1 MMTIRR
7 TGSTLGAL
15 LAVSLF
21 AAAQPAH
28 ADGSEWGTASATT
41 AGLALD
47 VKLINGAVDVPVD
60 LTLNAVHA
68 PRSVDG
74 SMLTTTIGGVDK
86 GKPLT
91 LLDATLGHS
100 AATVDKHGA
109 HAEVDLVKA
118 NISLPGLLT
127 QLVGLKEVH
136 ATADCPAG
144 GRPSADVNILGTLS
158 VLGKGVSLSAA
169 GPTRVSVPGIGIVD
183 LELSKKTMTST
194 TAAATALELNV
205 HVNPLNLNVAEV
217 TGTVELAAVHCTEGH
232 GGSSGS
238 GGSGG
243 SSGSGGTGGTGSS
256 GPSTSASTPASS
268 APGGSASSSGAVLP
282 PPPQASTSAAAS
294 GSPAVATPAA
304 ATTNL
309 AETGGGSETPMIAGV
324 ALVLVGAGAAAV
336 GTSRRRRRRQ
346 H

>member
-1 MMTIRR
+1 MTIRR

-15 LAVSLF
+15 LAVSLLT
-21 AAAQPAH
+21 AAQPAH
-28 ADGSEWGTASATT
+28 ADGSGWGTASATT
-41 AGLALD
+41 AGLSLD

-68 PRSVDG
+68 PKSVDG
-74 SMLTTTIGGVDK
+74 SMLTTTIGGVDQ
-86 GKPLT
+86 GKQLT

-136 ATADCPAG
+136 ATADCPVD

-169 GPTRVSVPGIGIVD
+169 GPTKVSVPGIGIVD
-183 LELSKKTMTST
+183 LELSKKTVTST

-205 HVNPLNLNVAEV
+205 HVNPLHLNVAEV
-217 TGTVELAAVHCTEGH
+217 TGTVELAAVHCAKGQ
-232 GGSSGS
+232 GSSS
-238 GGSGG
+238 G
-243 SSGSGGTGGTGSS
+243 GGTGSTA
-256 GPSTSASTPASS
+256 PSASGSVPASS
-268 APGGSASSSGAVLP
+268 ASSGSAATGGSALP
-282 PPPQASTSAAAS
+282 PPPQAAASAAAS
-294 GSPAVATPAA
+294 DTAVAASPPA

-309 AETGGGSETPMIAGV
+309 AETGGGSQTPLIAGV
-324 ALVLVGAGAAAV
+324 ALVLVGAGAATVTA
-336 GTSRRRRRRQ
+336 TRRRRRRQ

>member
-7 TGSTLGAL
+7 TGSTFGAL
-15 LAVSLF
+15 LAVSLL

-28 ADGSEWGTASATT
+28 ADGSGWGTASATT

-68 PRSVDG
+68 PKSVDG

-136 ATADCPAG
+136 ATADCPVD

-183 LELSKKTMTST
+183 LELSKKTVTST

-232 GGSSGS
+232 GGSGS
-238 GGSGG
+238 G
-243 SSGSGGTGGTGSS
+243 GSGGTGGTGSS
-256 GPSTSASTPASS
+256 APSTSASMPASS
-268 APGGSASSSGAVLP
+268 APGGSASSSGAALP
-282 PPPQASTSAAAS
+282 PPPQASTSGAAS

-336 GTSRRRRRRQ
+336 GTTRRRRRRQ

>member
-1 MMTIRR
+1 MKTIRR
-7 TGSTLGAL
+7 AGSAAGAL
-15 LAVSLF
+15 LAVSLL
-21 AAAQPAH
+21 AAAQPAR
-28 ADGSEWGTASATT
+28 ADGTDGSDWGTASATT
-41 AGLALD
+41 AGLSLD
-47 VKLINGAVDVPVD
+47 VRLINGAVDVPVV

-74 SMLTTTIGGVDK
+74 SMLTTTIGGVDQ
-86 GKPLT
+86 GRQLT

-127 QLVGLKEVH
+127 QVVGLKEVH
-136 ATADCPAG
+136 ATADCPVDG
-144 GRPSADVNILGTLS
+144 QPSADVSILGTLS

-169 GPTRVSVPGIGIVD
+169 GPTRVSVPGIGVVD
-183 LELSKKTMTST
+183 LELSRKTVTST

-217 TGTVELAAVHCTEGH
+217 TGTIELAAVHCAKGRDGGQGGG
-232 GGSSGS
+232 GGSS
-238 GGSGG
+238 
-243 SSGSGGTGGTGSS
+243 T
-256 GPSTSASTPASS
+256 PSA
-268 APGGSASSSGAVLP
+268 
-282 PPPQASTSAAAS
+282 SAAAS
-294 GSPAVATPAA
+294 GSAAPSGSASASGAALPPPPQTSVSASAAAASPAA

-309 AETGGGSETPMIAGV
+309 AETGGGSNTPAIAGV
-324 ALVLVGAGAAAV
+324 ALALVGAGAAVV
-336 GTSRRRRRRQ
+336 GTTRRRRRR

>member
-7 TGSTLGAL
+7 TGSALGAL
-15 LAVSLF
+15 LAVSLL
-21 AAAQPAH
+21 AAAQPAR
-28 ADGSEWGTASATT
+28 ADGSGGSGGSGWGTASATT
-41 AGLALD
+41 AGLSLD
-47 VKLINGAVDVPVD
+47 VKLINGAVDIPVD

-68 PRSVDG
+68 PKSVDG
-74 SMLTTTIGGVDK
+74 SMLTTTIGGVDQ
-86 GKPLT
+86 GRRLT

-136 ATADCPAG
+136 ATADCPVG

-158 VLGKGVSLSAA
+158 VLDKGVSLSAA
-169 GPTRVSVPGIGIVD
+169 GPTRVNVPGIGIVD
-183 LELSKKTMTST
+183 LELSKKTVTST

-217 TGTVELAAVHCTEGH
+217 TGTVQLAAVHCTEGH
-232 GGSSGS
+232 GGGGSSAPSSPASGS
-238 GGSGG
+238 GPASG
-243 SSGSGGTGGTGSS
+243 
-256 GPSTSASTPASS
+256 SS
-268 APGGSASSSGAVLP
+268 APSSSASSSGAALP
-282 PPPQASTSAAAS
+282 PPPPASTSSMPS
-294 GSPAVATPAA
+294 GSPAAATPAA
-304 ATTNL
+304 ATTTL

>member
-7 TGSTLGAL
+7 TGSALGAL
-15 LAVSLF
+15 LAVSLL
-21 AAAQPAH
+21 AAAQPAR
-28 ADGSEWGTASATT
+28 ADGSGGSGWGTASATT
-41 AGLALD
+41 AGLSLD
-47 VKLINGAVDVPVD
+47 VRLINGAVDIPVD

-68 PRSVDG
+68 PKSVDG
-74 SMLTTTIGGVDK
+74 SMLTTTIGGVDQ
-86 GKPLT
+86 GRQLT

-100 AATVDKHGA
+100 AATVDRHGA

-118 NISLPGLLT
+118 NLSLPGLLT

-136 ATADCPAG
+136 ATADCPVG

-158 VLGKGVSLSAA
+158 VLGRGVSLSAT

-183 LELSKKTMTST
+183 LELSKKTVTST

-217 TGTVELAAVHCTEGH
+217 TGTVELAAVHCTEGK
-232 GGSSGS
+232 GDG
-238 GGSGG
+238 
-243 SSGSGGTGGTGSS
+243 
-256 GPSTSASTPASS
+256 SS
-268 APGGSASSSGAVLP
+268 APSSSASASGPASGSSAPSSSAASSGAALP
-282 PPPQASTSAAAS
+282 PPPQASASSAGSAAA
-294 GSPAVATPAA
+294 GSPAAATPAA

-309 AETGGGSETPMIAGV
+309 AETGGGSQTPMIAGA

-336 GTSRRRRRRQ
+336 GTTRRRRRRQ

>member
-1 MMTIRR
+1 MTIRR

-15 LAVSLF
+15 LAVSLLT
-21 AAAQPAH
+21 AAQPAH
-28 ADGSEWGTASATT
+28 ADGSGWGTASATT
-41 AGLALD
+41 AGLSLD

-68 PRSVDG
+68 PKSVDG
-74 SMLTTTIGGVDK
+74 SMLTTTIGGVDQ
-86 GKPLT
+86 GKQLT

-109 HAEVDLVKA
+109 RAEVDLVKA

-136 ATADCPAG
+136 ATADCPVD

-169 GPTRVSVPGIGIVD
+169 GPTKVSVPGIGIVD
-183 LELSKKTMTST
+183 LELSKKTVTST

-205 HVNPLNLNVAEV
+205 QVNPLHLNVAEV
-217 TGTVELAAVHCTEGH
+217 TGTVELAAVHCAKGQ
-232 GGSSGS
+232 GSSS
-238 GGSGG
+238 G
-243 SSGSGGTGGTGSS
+243 GGTGSTA
-256 GPSTSASTPASS
+256 PSASGSVPASS
-268 APGGSASSSGAVLP
+268 ASSGSAATGGSALP
-282 PPPQASTSAAAS
+282 PPPQAAASAAAS
-294 GSPAVATPAA
+294 DTAVAASPPA

-309 AETGGGSETPMIAGV
+309 AETGGGSQTPLIAGV
-324 ALVLVGAGAAAV
+324 ALVLVGAGAATVTA
-336 GTSRRRRRRQ
+336 TRRRRRRQ

>member
-1 MMTIRR
+1 MKTIRR
-7 TGSTLGAL
+7 AGSAAGAL
-15 LAVSLF
+15 LAVSLL
-21 AAAQPAH
+21 AAAQPAR
-28 ADGSEWGTASATT
+28 ADGTDGSDWGTASATT
-41 AGLALD
+41 AGLSLD
-47 VKLINGAVDVPVD
+47 VRLINGAVDVPVV

-74 SMLTTTIGGVDK
+74 SMLTTTIGGVDQ
-86 GKPLT
+86 GRQLT

-127 QLVGLKEVH
+127 QVVGLKEVH
-136 ATADCPAG
+136 ATADCPVDG
-144 GRPSADVNILGTLS
+144 QPSADVSILGTLS

-169 GPTRVSVPGIGIVD
+169 GPTRVSVPGVGVVD
-183 LELSKKTMTST
+183 LELSRKTVTST

-217 TGTVELAAVHCTEGH
+217 TGTIELAAVHCAKGRDGGQGGG
-232 GGSSGS
+232 GGSSTPS
-238 GGSGG
+238 ASA
-243 SSGSGGTGGTGSS
+243 SASASGS
-256 GPSTSASTPASS
+256 A
-268 APGGSASSSGAVLP
+268 APGGSASASGAALP
-282 PPPQASTSAAAS
+282 PPPQTSVSASAAAAS
-294 GSPAVATPAA
+294 PAA

-309 AETGGGSETPMIAGV
+309 AETGGGSNTPAIAGV
-324 ALVLVGAGAAAV
+324 ALALVGAGAAVV
-336 GTSRRRRRRQ
+336 GTTRRRRRR

>member
-1 MMTIRR
+1 MTIRR

-15 LAVSLF
+15 LAVSLLT
-21 AAAQPAH
+21 AAQPAH
-28 ADGSEWGTASATT
+28 ADGSGWGTASATT
-41 AGLALD
+41 AGLSLD

-68 PRSVDG
+68 PKSVDG
-74 SMLTTTIGGVDK
+74 SMLTTTIGGVDQ
-86 GKPLT
+86 GKQLT

-109 HAEVDLVKA
+109 RAEVDLVKA

-136 ATADCPAG
+136 ATADCPVD

-169 GPTRVSVPGIGIVD
+169 GPTKVSVPGIGIVD
-183 LELSKKTMTST
+183 LELSKKTVTST

-205 HVNPLNLNVAEV
+205 QVNPLHLNVAEV
-217 TGTVELAAVHCTEGH
+217 TGTVELAAVHCAKGE
-232 GGSSGS
+232 GSSS
-238 GGSGG
+238 G
-243 SSGSGGTGGTGSS
+243 GGTGSTA
-256 GPSTSASTPASS
+256 PSASGSVPASS
-268 APGGSASSSGAVLP
+268 ASSGSAATGGSALP
-282 PPPQASTSAAAS
+282 PPPQAAASAAAS
-294 GSPAVATPAA
+294 DTAVAASPPA

-309 AETGGGSETPMIAGV
+309 AETGGGSQTPLIAGV
-324 ALVLVGAGAAAV
+324 ALVLVGAGAATVTA
-336 GTSRRRRRRQ
+336 TRRRRRRQ

>member
-7 TGSTLGAL
+7 TGSALGAL
-15 LAVSLF
+15 LAVSLL
-21 AAAQPAH
+21 AAAQPAR
-28 ADGSEWGTASATT
+28 ADGSGGSGWGTASATT
-41 AGLALD
+41 AGLSLD
-47 VKLINGAVDVPVD
+47 VKLINGAVDIPVD

-68 PRSVDG
+68 PKSVDG
-74 SMLTTTIGGVDK
+74 SMLTTTIGGVDQ
-86 GKPLT
+86 GRRLT

-136 ATADCPAG
+136 ATADCPVG

-169 GPTRVSVPGIGIVD
+169 GPTRVNVPGIGIVD
-183 LELSKKTMTST
+183 LELSKKTVTST

-217 TGTVELAAVHCTEGH
+217 TGTVQLAAVHCTEGH
-232 GGSSGS
+232 GGGGSSAPSSPASGS
-238 GGSGG
+238 G
-243 SSGSGGTGGTGSS
+243 
-256 GPSTSASTPASS
+256 SASGSS
-268 APGGSASSSGAVLP
+268 APSSSASSSGAALP
-282 PPPQASTSAAAS
+282 PPPQASASSAAS
-294 GSPAVATPAA
+294 GSPAAATPAA